1 MKHDNF
7 FWICWGGQRLDSR
20 TQIFLDERIQAST
33 TTMPVNSVGNEAVQI
48 NFLCTKPFI
57 LSKLKKNEVFHPTFY
72 HWLETAMCATN

>member
-1 MKHDNF
+1 MKHDKF
-7 FWICWGGQRLDSR
+7 FWIWWGDQRLDSR

-57 LSKLKKNEVFHPTFY
+57 LSKLKKMRYFIPHFITG
-72 HWLETAMCATN
+72 